1 MAKIDLSKVST
12 EQLWAELEKRK
23 VKENFTWYYI
33 NLGEAYDLI
42 NPEDEARTFKTLNG
56 EKKLRAML
64 MDHAENEL
72 ADCFNDTE
80 SSFWQDTDDYDD
92 FFVDENN

>member
-12 EQLWAELEKRK
+12 EQLWAELTKRK

-42 NPEDEARTFKTLNG
+42 NPEDEPRSFKTLNG
-56 EKKLRAML
+56 EKKLRAKL
-64 MDHAENEL
+64 MDDAENAL
-72 ADCFNDTE
+72 AECFCDTE
-80 SSFWQDTDDYDD
+80 VSFWEDTEEYDD
-92 FFVDENN
+92 FFVDENK